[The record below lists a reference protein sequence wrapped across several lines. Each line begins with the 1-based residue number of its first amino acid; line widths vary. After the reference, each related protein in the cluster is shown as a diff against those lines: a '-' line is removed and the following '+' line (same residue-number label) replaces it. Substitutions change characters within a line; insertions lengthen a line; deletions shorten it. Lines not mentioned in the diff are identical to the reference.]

1 MAYLIVEKLEDGTN
15 LVHLGPMNWRPNFFQ
30 SCLRDDLEINFKVPL
45 SNDTAETVIVSDTVK
60 IIPVR
65 DLGLTSEFNQKTQIA
80 VGPYYNFF
88 DTYAEMYHN
97 IQDKS
102 IDAVKSE
109 LKPIVAAN
117 RYKYEVMGV
126 TTTIQNK
133 EVFLLTSREDRAL
146 YLQAYQLGKDNINWK
161 FGSEFLSLSNSDL
174 GLIVQAV
181 TNHIQAAFDW
191 EASKYQEIDSK
202 QTLEELDAVKLI
214 SDNPIWEPVTPE
226 INPPR

>member
-15 LVHLGPMNWRPNFFQ
+15 LVHLGPMNWRPTFFQ
-30 SCLRDDLEINFKVPL
+30 SCLRDDLEINFNVPL
-45 SNDTAETVIVSDTVK
+45 SNDSGEVIIVSDTVK

-65 DLGLTSEFNQKTQIA
+65 DIGLTSECNQKIQNI

-88 DTYAEMYHN
+88 DTYAEMYYN
-97 IQDKS
+97 VKDKS
-102 IDAVKSE
+102 VEVVKSE
-109 LKPIVAAN
+109 LKPIIAAN
-117 RYKYEVMGV
+117 RYRYEVMGV
-126 TTTIQNK
+126 ATTIQNK
-133 EVFLLTSREDRAL
+133 EVHLLTNREDRAL

-181 TNHIQAAFDW
+181 TTHIQSAFDW

-202 QTLEELDAVKLI
+202 QTLEELDAIKLI
-214 SDNPIWEPVTPE
+214 SDNPIWEPPTPE
-226 INPPR
+226 II

>member
-15 LVHLGPMNWRPNFFQ
+15 LVHLGPMNWRPTFFQ

-45 SNDTAETVIVSDTVK
+45 SNDTAEAVIVSDTVK

-65 DLGLTSEFNQKTQIA
+65 DLGITSEFNQKTQIT

-88 DTYAEMYHN
+88 DTYAEMYYN
-97 IQDKS
+97 VQDKS
-102 IDAVKSE
+102 VDMVKSE

-117 RYKYEVMGV
+117 RYRYEVMGV
-126 TTTIQNK
+126 TATIQNK
-133 EVFLLTSREDRAL
+133 EVYLLTTREDRAL

-161 FGSEFLSLSNSDL
+161 FGFEFLSLSNSDL

-191 EASKYQEIDSK
+191 EAGKYQEIDSK

-214 SDNPIWEPVTPE
+214 SDNPIWEPPTPE
-226 INPPR
+226 IILPR